1 MDKLEKK
8 KKKFALYGLLH
19 ALAEDLDLNERQVE
33 RFVENIDA
41 DPNDL
46 HDVMY
51 KLAENGLIDEAI
63 LTSFLDAADIVAD

>member
-1 MDKLEKK
+1 MDNLEKK
-8 KKKFALYGLLH
+8 QKKFALYGLLH
-19 ALAEDLDLNERQVE
+19 ALAEDLDLNECQVE

-41 DPNDL
+41 DPRDL

-51 KLAENGLIDEAI
+51 KIAENGLIDEAI